1 MTITRKSLVKKAA
14 GLGVLFHVC
23 VTAPTLLA
31 TLYFGLFASNVY
43 ISESRFIVRS
53 PSKPEASGMGVLLKT
68 VGFSSG
74 SGDEVFA
81 ANDYL
86 ASRDAM
92 RELNRNEAVERAYGP
107 GHASWIDRFDPLGYD
122 HSFESLYRYF
132 GKKVSVQFESST
144 SITTLSVRAYDAQDA
159 RRFNAGLLDQA
170 EKLVNKLN
178 ERSRHDL
185 LDVAQKEVDRARK
198 QAIDAAQALA
208 AYRDQAGVVD
218 PEKQAEVQIQM
229 VSKLQDQLIA
239 ARIQLDQ
246 MKVLAPASSEIAP
259 LESRIAGLEQSIQSE
274 MQRAAGAEVTLACG
288 GGISKAAI
296 R

>member
-1 MTITRKSLVKKAA
+1 
-14 GLGVLFHVC
+14 
-23 VTAPTLLA
+23 
-31 TLYFGLFASNVY
+31 
-43 ISESRFIVRS
+43 
-53 PSKPEASGMGVLLKT
+53 
-68 VGFSSG
+68 
-74 SGDEVFA
+74 
-81 ANDYL
+81 
-86 ASRDAM
+86 
-92 RELNRNEAVERAYGP
+92 
-107 GHASWIDRFDPLGYD
+107 
-122 HSFESLYRYF
+122 
-132 GKKVSVQFESST
+132 
-144 SITTLSVRAYDAQDA
+144 LSVRAYDAQDA

-274 MQRAAGAEVTLACG
+274 MQRAAGGRSHSRVRRWNIKGCNSMMSLQA
-288 GGISKAAI
+288 SS
-296 R
+296 

>member
-107 GHASWIDRFDPLGYD
+107 GHASWIDRFDPWAMIIL
-122 HSFESLYRYF
+122 LRA
-132 GKKVSVQFESST
+132 
-144 SITTLSVRAYDAQDA
+144 SIAILA
-159 RRFNAGLLDQA
+159 RR
-170 EKLVNKLN
+170 
-178 ERSRHDL
+178 S
-185 LDVAQKEVDRARK
+185 
-198 QAIDAAQALA
+198 
-208 AYRDQAGVVD
+208 
-218 PEKQAEVQIQM
+218 P
-229 VSKLQDQLIA
+229 
-239 ARIQLDQ
+239 
-246 MKVLAPASSEIAP
+246 SS
-259 LESRIAGLEQSIQSE
+259 
-274 MQRAAGAEVTLACG
+274 
-288 GGISKAAI
+288 SKA
-296 R
+296 RPRSPR